1 MTLPSAQ
8 KKIHMYLPNTL
19 FSSLDLQICVFNYM
33 PVQLSVSISQAILS
47 PFLVAMQ
54 IETFLTPAKH

>member
-1 MTLPSAQ
+1 
-8 KKIHMYLPNTL
+8 MYLPNML